1 MDRTPILRAKAGRR
15 AAALALAA
23 VGGGLLTLGL
33 AAPVSAHAAL
43 TGTDPED
50 GATIAEAPAEV
61 SATFSEILDESSTE
75 IAVTDPTGE
84 VLDVAD
90 PSYDGDTFIQPML
103 YTAPGE
109 YTVAFRVISED
120 GHRVDD
126 TITFTVESIPE
137 GLYAPGAEPT
147 ADATTGAEATEP
159 ATQEPTVGET
169 GEATG
174 AAEEEEDSNTGAAL
188 AAILLGLL
196 VVVVG
201 GVVLVKTLGRKQ
213 QQDDGEGKGS
223 GGEGSA

>member
-1 MDRTPILRAKAGRR
+1 MSLRASQRPPLRR

-23 VGGGLLTLGL
+23 AAGGVLTLGP
-33 AAPVSAHAAL
+33 AAPASAHAAL

-50 GATIAEAPAEV
+50 GATVAEAPAEV
-61 SATFSEILDESSTE
+61 TATFSELLDGPSTE
-75 IAVTDPTGE
+75 IAVTDPTGA
-84 VLDVAD
+84 VVDVAD
-90 PSYDGDTFIQPML
+90 PTFDGDTFSQPML

-126 TITFTVESIPE
+126 AITFTVESIPA

-147 ADATTGAEATEP
+147 AAATTDGAATEP
-159 ATQEPTVGET
+159 ATQEET
-169 GEATG
+169 SRATG
-174 AAEEEEDSNTGAAL
+174 GLSSDEEDSNTGAAL

-201 GVVLVKTLGRKQ
+201 GVVLVKTLGRKEKTE
-213 QQDDGEGKGS
+213 D
-223 GGEGSA
+223 GEGSA

>member
-1 MDRTPILRAKAGRR
+1 MDRTPVLRSRARR

-23 VGGGLLTLGL
+23 AGGGLLTLGL

-50 GATIAEAPAEV
+50 GATVAVAPAEV
-61 SATFSEILDESSTE
+61 SATFSEILDEASTE
-75 IAVTDPTGE
+75 IAVTDPTGA

-90 PSYDGDTFIQPML
+90 PSYDADTFVQPML
-103 YTAPGE
+103 YTTPGE

-147 ADATTGAEATEP
+147 AEATTGAEATADP
-159 ATQEPTVGET
+159 TTQEET
-169 GEATG
+169 SRATG
-174 AAEEEEDSNTGAAL
+174 GQTRDEEDSNTGAAL
-188 AAILLGLL
+188 AAILLGFL

-213 QQDDGEGKGS
+213 KDE
-223 GGEGSA
+223 GGEAGE

>member
-1 MDRTPILRAKAGRR
+1 MDRTPVLRSRARR

-23 VGGGLLTLGL
+23 AGGGLLTLGL

-50 GATIAEAPAEV
+50 GATVAVAPAEV
-61 SATFSEILDESSTE
+61 SATFSEILDEASTE
-75 IAVTDPTGE
+75 IAVTDPTGA

-90 PSYDGDTFIQPML
+90 PSYDADTFVQPML
-103 YTAPGE
+103 YTTPGE

-137 GLYAPGAEPT
+137 GLYAPGSEPT
-147 ADATTGAEATEP
+147 AEATTGAEATADP
-159 ATQEPTVGET
+159 ATQEET
-169 GEATG
+169 SRATG
-174 AAEEEEDSNTGAAL
+174 GQTRDEEDSNTGAAL

-213 QQDDGEGKGS
+213 KDEGPTGS
-223 GGEGSA
+223 

>member
-1 MDRTPILRAKAGRR
+1 MDRTPILRSKARR

-50 GATIAEAPAEV
+50 GATVAEAPAEV
-61 SATFSEILDESSTE
+61 SATFSEILDQASTE
-75 IAVTDPTGE
+75 IAVTDPTGAI
-84 VLDVAD
+84 LDVAD
-90 PSYDGDTFIQPML
+90 PTYDGDTFMQPML
-103 YTAPGE
+103 YTTPGE

-126 TITFTVESIPE
+126 AISFTVESIPE
-137 GLYAPGAEPT
+137 GLYAPGSEPT
-147 ADATTGAEATEP
+147 AEPSAEATTVP
-159 ATQEPTVGET
+159 ATQEET
-169 GEATG
+169 SEATG
-174 AAEEEEDSNTGAAL
+174 AAADDAAEEDSNTGAAL

-196 VVVVG
+196 VVVIG

-213 QQDDGEGKGS
+213 ND
-223 GGEGSA
+223 GEGSA